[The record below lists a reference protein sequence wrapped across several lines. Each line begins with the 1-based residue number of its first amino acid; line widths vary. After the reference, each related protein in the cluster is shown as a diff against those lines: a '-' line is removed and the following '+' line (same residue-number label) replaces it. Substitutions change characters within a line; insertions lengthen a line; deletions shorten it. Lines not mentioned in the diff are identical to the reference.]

1 MRYFCFKPQ
10 FFMKKA
16 FLGIIILW
24 LCNACATL
32 QGVVSNLPNAT
43 QPLTETEIANGLK
56 EALTQGISNGVS
68 ELVKT
73 DGYFGNQA
81 IKLLLP
87 PEAEKVQNLIVKNI
101 PQGQKLIDEAILKMN
116 RAAEDAA
123 NEAKPIF
130 VDAITSM
137 TIVDA
142 KNILFGNENAAT
154 NYLKEKTFQ
163 KLVQAYSPKIN
174 ASLSKVGA
182 TQAWSALVNPYNK
195 LVGTVAGNIA
205 GIREPITSDLG
216 AYTTQKALD
225 GLFWRISQEEQKIR
239 STPLARTTAL
249 LQRVFGELDK
259 KR

>member
-1 MRYFCFKPQ
+1 ML
-10 FFMKKA
+10 KKIS
-16 FLGIIILW
+16 FLFVITLY
-24 LCNACATL
+24 LNACATL
-32 QGVVSNLPNAT
+32 QQVASNLPAGVGQ
-43 QPLTETEIANGLK
+43 QPLTEADIANGLK
-56 EALTQGISNGVS
+56 EALNQGISNGVN
-68 ELVKT
+68 ELIKL

-87 PEAEKVQNLIVKNI
+87 PEAQKVQDLIVKNI
-101 PQGQKLIDEAILKMN
+101 PQGQKLIDEAVLKMN

-137 TIVDA
+137 TISDA
-142 KNILFGNENAAT
+142 KSILFGDENAAT
-154 NYLKEKTFQ
+154 NYLKEKTLQ
-163 KLVQAYSPKIN
+163 QLTQAYSPKIN

-182 TQAWSALVNPYNK
+182 TQAWQAITNPYNK
-195 LVGTVAGNIA
+195 LANSPAGALVGV
-205 GIREPITSDLG
+205 RQPINSDLG

-225 GLFWRISQEEQKIR
+225 GLFWRIAQEEQKIR

>member
-1 MRYFCFKPQ
+1 
-10 FFMKKA
+10 MKKIF
-16 FLGIIILW
+16 FLLFAGIVLQT
-24 LCNACATL
+24 CTTL
-32 QGVVSNLPNAT
+32 QGVVSNLPTN
-43 QPLTETEIANGLK
+43 QPLSEGEIANGLK
-56 EALTQGISNGVS
+56 EALTQGISKGVN

-81 IKLLLP
+81 IKILLP
-87 PEAEKVQNLIVKNI
+87 PEAQKVQDLIVKNI
-101 PQGQKLIDEAILKMN
+101 PQGQKLIDEAVLKMN

-137 TIVDA
+137 TITDA

-154 NYLKEKTFQ
+154 NYLREKTFQ

-174 ASLSKVGA
+174 NALSKVGA
-182 TQAWSALVNPYNK
+182 TQAWSALVTPYNK
-195 LVGTVAGNIA
+195 LVGTVAGNLA
-205 GIREPITSDLG
+205 GIREPINADLG

-225 GLFWRISQEEQKIR
+225 GLFWRIAQEEAQIR
-239 STPLARTTAL
+239 KNPIARTTAL

-259 KR
+259 K

>member
-1 MRYFCFKPQ
+1 M
-10 FFMKKA
+10 FMKKIF
-16 FLGIIILW
+16 FLLFAGIVLQT
-24 LCNACATL
+24 CTTL
-32 QGVVSNLPNAT
+32 QGVVSNLPTN
-43 QPLTETEIANGLK
+43 QPLSEGEIANGLK
-56 EALTQGISNGVS
+56 EALTQGISKGVN

-81 IKLLLP
+81 IKILLP
-87 PEAEKVQNLIVKNI
+87 PEAQKVQDLIVKNI
-101 PQGQKLIDEAILKMN
+101 PQGQKLIDEAVLKMN

-137 TIVDA
+137 TITDA

-154 NYLKEKTFQ
+154 NYLREKTFQ

-174 ASLSKVGA
+174 NALSKVGA
-182 TQAWSALVNPYNK
+182 TQAWSALVTPYNK
-195 LVGTVAGNIA
+195 LVGTVAGNLA
-205 GIREPITSDLG
+205 GIREPINADLG

-225 GLFWRISQEEQKIR
+225 GLFWRIAQEEAQIR
-239 STPLARTTAL
+239 KNPIARTTAL

-259 KR
+259 K